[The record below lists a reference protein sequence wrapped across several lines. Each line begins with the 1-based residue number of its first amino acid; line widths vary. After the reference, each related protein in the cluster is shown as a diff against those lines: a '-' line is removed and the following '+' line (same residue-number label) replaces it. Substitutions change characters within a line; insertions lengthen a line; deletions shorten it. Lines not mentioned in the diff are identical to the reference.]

1 MILSRYYERNYMN
14 NDIMKFLNIE
24 DKDIAITRILT
35 NGNVK
40 EIHLEKV
47 LKIEHCPACSSRM
60 HSKGKY
66 IRKINHPIL
75 QDGYQLKLIVTQRKW
90 RCTNPQCNLYFND
103 QFNFISKYKQSSNIT
118 PYMILSE
125 MKNIHI
131 TTSDVAKRYNISDTA
146 VHYTFLQYLD
156 IKRLPLPEILSI
168 DEVFLDIDYKHRY
181 ALVIIDFNTLEIV
194 DILPNRWE
202 ETTNAYFL
210 SIPLEERKN
219 VKYLICDMYN
229 PYINYTKRYF
239 PNSIAIVDSFHVV
252 AWILK
257 KINNYIN
264 DIKKKF
270 QIRDRKLFEESCK
283 KNNRPIDFKNL
294 PASKEVYLLN
304 NFKWLVLQNVE
315 NIDYQDKPRYNHKL
329 KAYLN
334 TYDYEK
340 MFFQL
345 DDNLINIRHL
355 KEKYIEFN
363 NTKEKDLNKID
374 ILLSNLI
381 NDYSLSTLAM
391 FREFSVLLKDHK
403 QEIINSFIYII
414 DDKGNERRLSNGPM
428 EGYNRTPKDFK
439 RNSRGLSN
447 FEYARSR
454 LIWANRKNE
463 PVLAI
468 PKSKKEVYKFKK

>member
-47 LKIEHCPACSSRM
+47 LRIEHCPACSSRM

>member
-40 EIHLEKV
+40 EIHLEKI

>member
-1 MILSRYYERNYMN
+1 
-14 NDIMKFLNIE
+14 MKFLNIE
-24 DKDIAITRILT
+24 DKDIIISKILID
-35 NGNVK
+35 GNTK
-40 EIHLEKV
+40 IIYLEKT
-47 LKIEHCPACSSRM
+47 LKVEYCPACSSRM

-118 PYMILSE
+118 PYMILNE

-131 TTSDVAKRYNISDTA
+131 STADVARKYNISDTS
-146 VHYTFLQYLD
+146 VHYIFLQYLN
-156 IKRLPLPEILSI
+156 IKRLPLPEIISV
-168 DEVFLDIDYKHRY
+168 DEVFLNIDYKHRY
-181 ALVIIDFNTLEIV
+181 ALVIMDFDSSEII

-239 PNSIAIVDSFHVV
+239 PNSIAIIDSFHVV
-252 AWILK
+252 SWIIR

-264 DIKKKF
+264 DLKKKF
-270 QIRDRKLFEESCK
+270 QIRDKKIYEDSCI
-283 KNNRPIDFKNL
+283 KNNRPIDFKNM
-294 PASKEVYLLN
+294 PTSKEVYLLN
-304 NFKWLVLQNVE
+304 NFKWLILQNVE
-315 NIDYQDKPRYNHKL
+315 NIDYQSNVRYNHKL

-345 DDNLINIRHL
+345 DDNLVQIRRL

-363 NTKEKDLNKID
+363 KTEERDLEKINT
-374 ILLSNLI
+374 LLSNI
-381 NDYSLSTLAM
+381 IDCYSHSTLIM
-391 FREFSVLLKDHK
+391 FKEFSELLKAHK
-403 QEIINSFIYII
+403 QEIINSFIYIN
-414 DDKGNERRLSNGPM
+414 DNNGNERRLSNGPM

-447 FEYARSR
+447 FEYVRSR

-463 PVLAI
+463 SILAI

>member
-1 MILSRYYERNYMN
+1 MN
-14 NDIMKFLNIE
+14 FLNIE
-24 DKDIAITRILT
+24 DKDIVISKIIID
-35 NGNVK
+35 GNIK
-40 EIHLEKV
+40 EIYLEKS
-47 LKIEHCPACSSRM
+47 LKVEYCPACSSRM

-118 PYMILSE
+118 PYMILKE

-131 TTSDVAKRYNISDTA
+131 TTADIARRYNISDTS
-146 VHYTFLQYLD
+146 VHYIFLQYLD
-156 IKRLPLPEILSI
+156 IKRLPLPEIISI

-181 ALVIIDFNTLEIV
+181 ALVIMDFNTHEIV
-194 DILPNRWE
+194 DILPNRWD

-210 SIPLEERKN
+210 SITLEERKN

-239 PNSIAIVDSFHVV
+239 PNSVAIVDSFHVV
-252 AWILK
+252 SWIIK

-264 DIKKKF
+264 DLKKKF
-270 QIRDRKLFEESCK
+270 QVRDKKLYKEYCT
-283 KNNRPIDFKNL
+283 KNNKPVDFKNM
-294 PASKEVYLLN
+294 PTSKEVYLLN
-304 NFKWLVLQNVE
+304 NFKWLILQNVD
-315 NIDYQDKPRYNHKL
+315 NIDYQEKTRYNHKL

-334 TYDYEK
+334 TYAYEE
-340 MFFQL
+340 MLFQL
-345 DDNLINIRHL
+345 DDNLMKIRHL

-363 NTKEKDLNKID
+363 NTKEKDLNKIKD
-374 ILLSNLI
+374 LLTNLI
-381 NDYSLSTLAM
+381 NCYAHSNLTM
-391 FREFSVLLKDHK
+391 FREFSELLEKYK
-403 QEIINSFIYII
+403 QEIVNSFIYMT
-414 DDKGNERRLSNGPM
+414 DNKGNERRLSNGPM

-447 FEYARSR
+447 FEFARSR

-463 PVLAI
+463 SILAT

>member
-1 MILSRYYERNYMN
+1 
-14 NDIMKFLNIE
+14 MKFLNIE

-40 EIHLEKV
+40 EIHLEKI

>member
-1 MILSRYYERNYMN
+1 MN
-14 NDIMKFLNIE
+14 FLNIE
-24 DKDIAITRILT
+24 DKDMIITKILT
-35 NGNVK
+35 DGNIK
-40 EIHLEKV
+40 EVHLEKS
-47 LKIEHCPACSSRM
+47 LKAEYCPACSSRM
-60 HSKGKY
+60 YSKGKY

-75 QDGYQLKLIVTQRKW
+75 QDGYQLILIVTQRKW

-118 PYMILSE
+118 PYMILNE
-125 MKNIHI
+125 MKNIHV
-131 TTSDVAKRYNISDTA
+131 TTADVARKYNISDTS
-146 VHYTFLQYLD
+146 VHYIFLQFLD
-156 IKRLPLPEILSI
+156 IRRLPLPEILSV
-168 DEVFLDIDYKHRY
+168 DEVFLDIDYKHHY
-181 ALVIIDFNTLEIV
+181 ALILMDFNTLDIV

-210 SIPLEERKN
+210 SIPLDERKK
-219 VKYLICDMYN
+219 VKFLICDMYN

-239 PNSIAIVDSFHVV
+239 PNSIAIIDSFHVV
-252 AWILK
+252 SWILT
-257 KINNYIN
+257 KINSYIN
-264 DIKKKF
+264 DIKKRF
-270 QIRDRKLFEESCK
+270 QIRDRKLYEE
-283 KNNRPIDFKNL
+283 FF
-294 PASKEVYLLN
+294 SKEVYLLN
-304 NFKWLVLQNVE
+304 NFRWLLLQNVE
-315 NIDYQDKPRYNHKL
+315 NIDYQDRPRYNHKL

-345 DDNLINIRHL
+345 DDNLMNIRCL

-363 NTKEKDLNKID
+363 KTKEKDLNKVAV
-374 ILLSNLI
+374 LLNDLI
-381 NDYSLSTLAM
+381 FLYSHSSLIM
-391 FREFSVLLKDHK
+391 FREFSELLKKHK

-414 DDKGNERRLSNGPM
+414 DNYGNERRLSNGPM

-439 RNSRGLSN
+439 RNSRGLDN

-463 PVLAI
+463 SILST

>member
-1 MILSRYYERNYMN
+1 MN
-14 NDIMKFLNIE
+14 FLNIE
-24 DKDIAITRILT
+24 DKDMIITKILT
-35 NGNVK
+35 DGNIK
-40 EIHLEKV
+40 EVHLEKS
-47 LKIEHCPACSSRM
+47 LKAEYCPACSSRM
-60 HSKGKY
+60 YSKGKY

-75 QDGYQLKLIVTQRKW
+75 QDGYQLILIVTQRKW

-118 PYMILSE
+118 PYMILNE
-125 MKNIHI
+125 MKNIHV
-131 TTSDVAKRYNISDTA
+131 TTADVARKYNISDTS
-146 VHYTFLQYLD
+146 VHYIFLQFLD
-156 IKRLPLPEILSI
+156 IRRLPLPEILSV

-181 ALVIIDFNTLEIV
+181 ALILMDFNTLDIV

-210 SIPLEERKN
+210 SIPLDERKK
-219 VKYLICDMYN
+219 VKFLICDMYN

-239 PNSIAIVDSFHVV
+239 PNSIAIIDSFHVV
-252 AWILK
+252 SWILT
-257 KINNYIN
+257 KINSYIN
-264 DIKKKF
+264 DIKKRF
-270 QIRDRKLFEESCK
+270 QIRDRKLYEEFCK
-283 KNNRPIDFKNL
+283 KNNRPIDFKNT
-294 PASKEVYLLN
+294 PVSKEVYLLN
-304 NFKWLVLQNVE
+304 NFRWLLLQNVE
-315 NIDYQDKPRYNHKL
+315 NIDYQDRPRYNHKL

-345 DDNLINIRHL
+345 DDNLMNIRRL

-363 NTKEKDLNKID
+363 KTKEKDLNKVAV
-374 ILLSNLI
+374 LLNNHIFLYYQSSMI
-381 NDYSLSTLAM
+381 I
-391 FREFSVLLKDHK
+391 FREFSELLKKHK

-414 DDKGNERRLSNGPM
+414 DNYGNERRLSNGPM

-439 RNSRGLSN
+439 RNSRGLDN

-463 PVLAI
+463 SILST